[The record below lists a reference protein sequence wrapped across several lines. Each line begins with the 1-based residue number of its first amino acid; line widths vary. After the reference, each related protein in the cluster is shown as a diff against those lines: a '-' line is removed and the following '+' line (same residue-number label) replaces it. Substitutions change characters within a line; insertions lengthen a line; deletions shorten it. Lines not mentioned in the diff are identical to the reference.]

1 VAVNLSPYQL
11 RRPDLAQRIS
21 DALERNGLQA
31 EQLVCEITETAM
43 MENLQGERTVLD
55 QIIALGV
62 RLSIDDFGTGY
73 SSLAHLRNI
82 PARQLK
88 IDRSFVTDLADNADA
103 QAVLE
108 AVVRLAHAL
117 RMEVVAEGV
126 ETDAQRAA
134 LVRLGCDQLQGYV
147 IARPMPAEA
156 VPGWLAQSAA
166 TVAPPLVAA
175 VA

>member
-1 VAVNLSPYQL
+1 
-11 RRPDLAQRIS
+11 
-21 DALERNGLQA
+21 
-31 EQLVCEITETAM
+31 M
-43 MENLQGERTVLD
+43 
-55 QIIALGV
+55 
-62 RLSIDDFGTGY
+62 
-73 SSLAHLRNI
+73 
-82 PARQLK
+82 
-88 IDRSFVTDLADNADA
+88 
-103 QAVLE
+103 
-108 AVVRLAHAL
+108 RLAHAL

-166 TVAPPLVAA
+166 TAAPPLVAA